1 MRVYRYHS
9 ALISRTAFSCSLP
22 SLLIFICT
30 YAWLTYSSPSHR
42 ATRRA
47 SAAINLPPSQPCAHQ
62 KSEKGVWNT
71 QNRCPRASPAVRARL
86 SMSQIKK
93 WLRFPECPRGGGA
106 LERVCFCLF
115 IGSDGW
121 SLMACDYTTSW
132 QSNALRCRREQ
143 RGTISA
149 RLAKIPDWLWRG
161 ERYTRYNLWLF
172 VFALLNG
179 CASRPNRPWISVL
192 LLSVYRAPQRKQLAG

>member
-42 ATRRA
+42 ATRRT

-86 SMSQIKK
+86 SMSQMKK
-93 WLRFPECPRGGGA
+93 VAQVSRVPSRGWRFRA
-106 LERVCFCLF
+106 CLF
-115 IGSDGW
+115 LFIYWLQRVVPYGVR
-121 SLMACDYTTSW
+121 LHNIVTIERF
-132 QSNALRCRREQ
+132 ALPESRE
-143 RGTISA
+143 TISA
-149 RLAKIPDWLWRG
+149 RLRLAKIPD
-161 ERYTRYNLWLF
+161 
-172 VFALLNG
+172 
-179 CASRPNRPWISVL
+179 
-192 LLSVYRAPQRKQLAG
+192 